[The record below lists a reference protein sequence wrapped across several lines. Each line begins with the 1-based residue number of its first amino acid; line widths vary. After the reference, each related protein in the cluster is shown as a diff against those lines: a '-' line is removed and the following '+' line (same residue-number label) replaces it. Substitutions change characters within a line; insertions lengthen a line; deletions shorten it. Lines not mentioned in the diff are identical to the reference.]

1 MICML
6 LRLLAHLLARP
17 GIPLRVT
24 GLLLLA
30 SISVAAPVQLWLSSH
45 RDKLYYERMA
55 ERYAAEVDATFA
67 IEAHAFGHR
76 EMPDKL
82 AIALRTG
89 IQPPDI
95 VQLDE
100 VFFGA
105 YLQKEIPFLDL
116 TERIRQAGLD
126 KHILPQR
133 LDLFAY
139 QDRRYA
145 LPQSLSAVV
154 LYYRRDLFQA
164 HGIDPAELGTW
175 DGFVRVGRRLAE
187 KGQGFLALD
196 PSYFE
201 ILLRQRGSHLFDWNG
216 RPLPDFAL
224 AVDTLQWLTDLAR
237 SGVAVLPD
245 RSTIFDPM
253 FFSSDIANGEVMTVM
268 GGDWYG
274 LDMIQQFAP
283 ELAGQWGILPLPVW
297 SDAVKPIR
305 TSSFAGEGLLIRRG
319 SGEIESSWRFMKWV
333 MTDPEANAA
342 RFLQGNSFPAYEPS
356 FRDPRLLQ
364 PQPFFGGD
372 RLGLILSDLAPDV
385 PRVIMN
391 PKRTRAV
398 FWIRETLLNQTLY
411 GEAGPEVVLAEF
423 VRQLGS
429 ERTDRV
435 SP

>member
-1 MICML
+1 ML
-6 LRLLAHLLARP
+6 IPLLAHRLARP
-17 GIPLRVT
+17 RI
-24 GLLLLA
+24 LA
-30 SISVAAPVQLWLSSH
+30 IAFGVVLGSSFSIGAPVRIWLSSH
-45 RDKLYYERMA
+45 RDKLYYEQMA
-55 ERYAAEVDATFA
+55 ARYVSEVDATFA
-67 IEAHAFGHR
+67 IEAQAFGHR

-105 YLQKEIPFLDL
+105 YLQKEVPFLDL
-116 TERIRQAGLD
+116 TERIQRAGLEQL
-126 KHILPQR
+126 IVPQR

-139 QDRRYA
+139 KDRRYA
-145 LPQSLSAVV
+145 VPQSLSAVV

-164 HGIDPAELGTW
+164 HGIDPAELDTW
-175 DGFVRVGRRLAE
+175 ENFIRVGRRLAE
-187 KGQGFLALD
+187 NGQGFLALD

-201 ILLRQRGSHLFDWNG
+201 ILLRQRGGHLFDAAG
-216 RPLPDFAL
+216 RLLPDFAL
-224 AVDTLQWLTDLAR
+224 AVDTLQWLTELAR

-253 FFSSDIANGEVMTVM
+253 FFSSDIANGEVMTVL

-297 SDAVKPIR
+297 SDAAKPIR
-305 TSSFAGEGLLIRRG
+305 TSSFAGEGLLIYRG
-319 SGEIESSWRFMKWV
+319 SEQIEASWRFIEWV
-333 MTDPEANAA
+333 MKDPQANAA
-342 RFLQGNSFPAYEPS
+342 RFLQGNSFPAYKPS

-364 PQPFFGGD
+364 PKPFFGGD
-372 RLGLILSDLAPDV
+372 RLGLILVGLAPDV
-385 PRVIMN
+385 PRVVMN
-391 PKRTRAV
+391 PRRTQAV
-398 FWIRETLLNQTLY
+398 FWIRETLLNQALY

-423 VRQLGS
+423 VRQL
-429 ERTDRV
+429 DREPTHRV
-435 SP
+435 AP